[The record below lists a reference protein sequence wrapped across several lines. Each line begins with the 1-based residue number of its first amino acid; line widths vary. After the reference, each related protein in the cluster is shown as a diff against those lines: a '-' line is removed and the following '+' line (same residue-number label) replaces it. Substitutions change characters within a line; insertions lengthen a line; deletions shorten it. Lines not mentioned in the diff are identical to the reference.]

1 MFGLKLDSLRLKDHN
16 NHNYKIVFDQPDNV
30 NEEHVEQLLG
40 NEEAQPKN
48 YGNDTLKEE
57 EENSVEEALYLL
69 DKFGSSPGI
78 CDIEPAPHQRSF
90 TKGKHSK
97 QIKHKDLDRKSSKN
111 DTNILNNVFYPTCN
125 DGS

>member
-48 YGNDTLKEE
+48 YGNDTLTEE
-57 EENSVEEALYLL
+57 EKNSVEEALFLL
-69 DKFGSSPGI
+69 DKFGLRQESATLNPRHTS
-78 CDIEPAPHQRSF
+78 
-90 TKGKHSK
+90 
-97 QIKHKDLDRKSSKN
+97 DLSQKE
-111 DTNILNNVFYPTCN
+111 NIP
-125 DGS
+125 SI